1 MAENLK
7 GTIRVQVSQNVTLEN
22 LHSMLD
28 RIVGVCGCRT
38 CGLGG
43 VDLHL
48 TGEPVE
54 LQEVAKLPGVQSVS
68 FGQ

>member
-7 GTIRVQVSQNVTLEN
+7 GTIKVQVSHNVTLEN
-22 LHSMLD
+22 LHSLID
-28 RIVGVCGCRT
+28 RIVAVGGCRT

-43 VDLHL
+43 IDLHL
-48 TGEPVE
+48 TGQPVE
-54 LQEVAKLPGVQSVS
+54 LQEVAKIPGVQSVS